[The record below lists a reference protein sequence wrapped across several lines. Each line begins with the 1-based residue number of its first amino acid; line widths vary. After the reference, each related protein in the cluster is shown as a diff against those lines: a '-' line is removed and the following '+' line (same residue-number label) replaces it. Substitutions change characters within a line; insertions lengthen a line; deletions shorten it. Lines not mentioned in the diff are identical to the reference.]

1 MAGDSF
7 EETLRA
13 GLCLNLWF
21 LFSSFGIGTP
31 LFETYFFTSG
41 FSHPPTCFCGTSLR
55 FPSAL
60 GHRL

>member
-1 MAGDSF
+1 MAGDSA

-13 GLCLNLWF
+13 GLCLNRCF
-21 LFSSFGIGTP
+21 LFSCFGIETH
-31 LFETYFFTSG
+31 LFEPYFFTSC
-41 FSHPPTCFCGTSLR
+41 FSQPPTCFCGTSLR